1 MVPLTAASSRNTM
14 HDATRGQMFKSTQAL
29 VSAAILVAFLVGT
42 QVEPCVAAGSDGGAS
57 RGATDVAGATV
68 PQPLP
73 ALAPAGVLRGKFGG
87 DNLNLN
93 D

>member
-1 MVPLTAASSRNTM
+1 MVPLTASSRNTM
-14 HDATRGQMFKSTQAL
+14 HDATRCQMFKSTQAL

-42 QVEPCVAAGSDGGAS
+42 QVEPCVAAGSDGAN

-73 ALAPAGVLRGKFGG
+73 ALAPAGVLRGKFVGG
-87 DNLNLN
+87 NFKLKD
-93 D
+93 